1 MMLRALHSAALLSVA
16 TAQGGGTGVGGD
28 GGETCAYAALA
39 GDTSTVDVSDLLG
52 LLANFGQTCSGETC
66 PFVARRVTVHFDG
79 PGGPAG
85 DTGMMDW
92 TPEVIHTDANDPTGA
107 GDCQLRNHWN
117 AGEQIGGLTSY
128 FPGTANGGCHDGA
141 HSMLLTRSPE
151 YWGPIAA
158 SWTAMG
164 GNGGGQNVYLDPS
177 DTTSGIAPGFM
188 GFALRRVSDGSYI
201 DTAVLQCTG
210 GCGQV
215 EQLSFAKQGVPG
227 EKYTIDMIDHYAGG
241 WGWLLANDFVI
252 HQGFAGH
259 VQLGS
264 ASVIG
269 RSDSGEEEADAS
281 LPICPTNAPQTGCM
295 GGMYLDSS
303 DLELMHDGTEQV
315 VGIRF
320 PSVSLD
326 ANAAV
331 TNAWLLFDV
340 DEVDNAIEHQPVAI
354 KIEGEA
360 NLATAPFTTSMYD
373 ISTRA
378 RTTASTVWGPAPTA
392 IVHEELE
399 TDDVSDIV
407 NEITSMP
414 GWTSGMPMT
423 FIFTYIR
430 GTGGRW
436 VEASRENNGIM
447 TPALMWSWD
456 TCAGNYEEPCVDDFF
471 GLMAGA
477 GHSCYG
483 TIHGGGYF
491 SDPPEVRCAE
501 TECPWMQGA
510 SHGDGQADHHCMLR
524 SELCPVSC
532 GVCNETPHDQ
542 EISSTIQ
549 HFLECVPMLDHE
561 YMLNQCCTG
570 DTCGH
575 LINPDVHGVPTDY
588 QTSCSV
594 GCSQFIVPM
603 WEQCGSTLYWD
614 DVQHGTA
621 PPSDPQM
628 MQDFYMTCKPVFD
641 ANPPPVPPSGMGAG
655 GLVPLGPITASVSG
669 RPDGAEETVNTGAMY
684 LDSSDYEIMHDG
696 DEQVV
701 GITFPSVDIAPGD
714 TLTNAYILFDI
725 DEVRPGQSDAD
736 TTVSIYGEAN
746 VNSVAP
752 STTAFDLSSRTPTAA
767 NVMWTPEASVGVH
780 DDLVTPDIAPI
791 VTEIVNMPGWAAGN
805 PMTILFGHTAGA
817 GARWVESA
825 RENNGIMTPALMF
838 TYGTPGGMIP
848 QAVTEMYSITGRPDG
863 AEETVTSGLM
873 DLTSSDYELMHQDGG
888 VTGDEQVVGITF
900 PGVTVPAGAYI
911 AAASILFDVDEV
923 RPGQSDQPVTMN
935 IYGDLSANSAV
946 PTTTA
951 FDLSSRQP
959 TAAAVTWQP
968 ATSANV
974 HEDLATPDLSAIV
987 AEIVGIQGWTPGNSM
1002 TILFGHVAGTGC
1014 RWVESARE
1022 NNGIMTPALAV
1033 SYYGGPMLPPS
1044 TTVMYSVTGR
1054 PDGAEETVNTGAM
1067 YLDSSD
1073 YELMHDGDEQVV
1085 GITFPG
1091 ITVPA
1096 GATVSAASV
1105 LFDVDEVRP
1114 GQSDQPVVVS
1124 IYGQI
1129 GPAATPST
1137 TAFDLSTRPP
1147 TAASVIWT
1155 PPVSVN
1161 VHEDLVT
1168 PDISS
1173 IVNEIVNDASWTPG
1187 SGMCILF
1194 GHMSGAGARWVES
1207 SRTNN
1212 GILTPALSVTYN

>member
-1 MMLRALHSAALLSVA
+1 
-16 TAQGGGTGVGGD
+16 
-28 GGETCAYAALA
+28 
-39 GDTSTVDVSDLLG
+39 
-52 LLANFGQTCSGETC
+52 
-66 PFVARRVTVHFDG
+66 
-79 PGGPAG
+79 
-85 DTGMMDW
+85 
-92 TPEVIHTDANDPTGA
+92 
-107 GDCQLRNHWN
+107 
-117 AGEQIGGLTSY
+117 
-128 FPGTANGGCHDGA
+128 
-141 HSMLLTRSPE
+141 
-151 YWGPIAA
+151 
-158 SWTAMG
+158 
-164 GNGGGQNVYLDPS
+164 
-177 DTTSGIAPGFM
+177 
-188 GFALRRVSDGSYI
+188 
-201 DTAVLQCTG
+201 
-210 GCGQV
+210 
-215 EQLSFAKQGVPG
+215 
-227 EKYTIDMIDHYAGG
+227 
-241 WGWLLANDFVI
+241 
-252 HQGFAGH
+252 
-259 VQLGS
+259 
-264 ASVIG
+264 
-269 RSDSGEEEADAS
+269 
-281 LPICPTNAPQTGCM
+281 
-295 GGMYLDSS
+295 
-303 DLELMHDGTEQV
+303 
-315 VGIRF
+315 
-320 PSVSLD
+320 
-326 ANAAV
+326 
-331 TNAWLLFDV
+331 
-340 DEVDNAIEHQPVAI
+340 
-354 KIEGEA
+354 
-360 NLATAPFTTSMYD
+360 
-373 ISTRA
+373 
-378 RTTASTVWGPAPTA
+378 
-392 IVHEELE
+392 
-399 TDDVSDIV
+399 
-407 NEITSMP
+407 
-414 GWTSGMPMT
+414 
-423 FIFTYIR
+423 
-430 GTGGRW
+430 
-436 VEASRENNGIM
+436 
-447 TPALMWSWD
+447 
-456 TCAGNYEEPCVDDFF
+456 
-471 GLMAGA
+471 
-477 GHSCYG
+477 
-483 TIHGGGYF
+483 
-491 SDPPEVRCAE
+491 
-501 TECPWMQGA
+501 
-510 SHGDGQADHHCMLR
+510 
-524 SELCPVSC
+524 
-532 GVCNETPHDQ
+532 
-542 EISSTIQ
+542 
-549 HFLECVPMLDHE
+549 
-561 YMLNQCCTG
+561 
-570 DTCGH
+570 
-575 LINPDVHGVPTDY
+575 
-588 QTSCSV
+588 
-594 GCSQFIVPM
+594 
-603 WEQCGSTLYWD
+603 
-614 DVQHGTA
+614 
-621 PPSDPQM
+621 
-628 MQDFYMTCKPVFD
+628 
-641 ANPPPVPPSGMGAG
+641 
-655 GLVPLGPITASVSG
+655 
-669 RPDGAEETVNTGAMY
+669 
-684 LDSSDYEIMHDG
+684 
-696 DEQVV
+696 
-701 GITFPSVDIAPGD
+701 
-714 TLTNAYILFDI
+714 
-725 DEVRPGQSDAD
+725 
-736 TTVSIYGEAN
+736 
-746 VNSVAP
+746 
-752 STTAFDLSSRTPTAA
+752 
-767 NVMWTPEASVGVH
+767 
-780 DDLVTPDIAPI
+780 
-791 VTEIVNMPGWAAGN
+791 
-805 PMTILFGHTAGA
+805 
-817 GARWVESA
+817 
-825 RENNGIMTPALMF
+825 MTPALMF